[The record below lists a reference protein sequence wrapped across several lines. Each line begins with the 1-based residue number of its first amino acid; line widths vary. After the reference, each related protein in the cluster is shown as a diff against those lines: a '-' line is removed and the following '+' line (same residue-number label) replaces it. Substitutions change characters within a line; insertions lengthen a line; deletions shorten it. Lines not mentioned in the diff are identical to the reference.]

1 MFTTQENGD
10 YAFTNAQRNIW
21 GTIDCE
27 VTLEDTGE
35 VIPFTATPDD
45 AEEYGR
51 VLYEQLNT
59 TYASQVAELPE
70 AQRDAEWADI
80 QRRQRSV
87 RLKATDWTQNSD
99 VPEATRTLWQPYR
112 QALRDISSQEGFPL
126 TVNWPTPP
134 A

>member
-10 YAFTNAQRNIW
+10 YAFTNARENIW

-27 VTLEDTGE
+27 VILKDTGE
-35 VIPFTATPDD
+35 EISFTATPDD
-45 AEEYGR
+45 SEEHGR
-51 VLYEQLNT
+51 VLYEQLST
-59 TYASQVAELPE
+59 TYASQVEALSDAQRELEWAEL
-70 AQRDAEWADI
+70 
-80 QRRQRSV
+80 QRRQRGFK
-87 RLKATDWTQNSD
+87 LKATDWTQNAD

>member
-10 YAFTNAQRNIW
+10 YAFTNARKNIW

-27 VTLEDTGE
+27 VTIEETGE
-35 VIPFTATPDD
+35 VIPFTATSDD
-45 AEEYGR
+45 PEEYGR
-51 VLYEQLNT
+51 VLYEQLST
-59 TYASQVAELPE
+59 TYASQVEAMSDAQSEL
-70 AQRDAEWADI
+70 EWADI
-80 QRRQRSV
+80 HRRQRAV
-87 RLKATDWTQNSD
+87 RLKDTDWTQNSD

>member
-10 YAFTNAQRNIW
+10 YAFSNARENIW
-21 GTIDCE
+21 GTIDCD
-27 VTLEDTGE
+27 VTLEETGE
-35 VIPFTATPDD
+35 VIEFTATPDD

-51 VLYEQLNT
+51 VLYEQLST
-59 TYASQVAELPE
+59 TYASQVEAMSD
-70 AQRDAEWADI
+70 AQRELEWAEI
-80 QRRQRSV
+80 QRRERAA
-87 RLKATDWTQNSD
+87 RLKTTDWTQNPD

-112 QALRDISSQEGFPL
+112 QALRDISTQEGFPL